1 MWREREAREMRERQ
15 RAAARGWGEESHAV
29 TDGDALGCG
38 GAALRDKFRR
48 LTGQ

>member
-38 GAALRDKFRR
+38 GEALRDKFRK